1 MTHFPSPLHNN
12 KRNDNKEQP
21 ANDHCLSSFRPISA
35 SPSLSTSGQV
45 LPFPDGIKV
54 WHDCPDAKIDICF
67 VHGITGNRDT
77 TWTAPGRAIAWP
89 PDFLPAKLPEARLLT
104 FGYDAYIVQKTVA
117 SSNRLVDHAANLL
130 NDLTNERSSPDASR
144 RRIIFV
150 AHSLGGLVCKEAIL
164 QSRNNPEV
172 HLRRVFDSVIGIA
185 FMGTPHKGSWMAD
198 WSKIPASALG
208 LVKSVNKSLLEIL
221 ETDDQLLESI
231 QSRFWSMVRELR
243 ENSYAAISIH
253 ANHSNMV
260 KFGSEEETGFK
271 RLLGDLTRWDKHAR
285 PVLNDQQNA
294 TYHYAVPLET
304 VVTYTERDVL
314 SQELEEKIRIPHK
327 NASVPFAVAIYGL
340 GGSGK
345 SQLALKYAESHQSR
359 YNPILWMDSTD
370 EEAARSSFKRCAVEL
385 DLSQDQTEEEG
396 PMLLNTWAV
405 QSVLR
410 WLRDRTRAESE
421 WLVIVDNA
429 DDFSWGIKQDDQSPK
444 LVTAGCEGIAIG
456 TMSPLEATAL
466 LLQHLPWSIDSAP
479 SNIRENCEELVRIL
493 GYLPLAI
500 DLAGAYISNDPYP
513 RQAVVQYLSD
523 FTMHR
528 NELLQMNSL
537 RGLLPTEKT
546 VWTVWDKTLQKITD
560 EYPYLQTRIFLS
572 FLARFKGTII
582 KEELFRLAA
591 LGSRYLSD
599 ELIAGIPARLQE
611 LLTVHDGI
619 WDSFLYR
626 QNRDVLVRYSLLQ
639 RVDGD
644 WPGVTM
650 HGLVQL
656 RTLRSDQSR
665 QCSWSYVAFMTAA
678 CRQAM
683 EDERR
688 PEFRR
693 HQTIHIPDIPEDFDK
708 ATVGGGRAIIYTSD

>member
-12 KRNDNKEQP
+12 KRN
-21 ANDHCLSSFRPISA
+21 
-35 SPSLSTSGQV
+35 V

-243 ENSYAAISIH
+243 ENKLSLPVTLEGYAAISIH

-285 PVLNDQQNA
+285 PVLNDQQN
-294 TYHYAVPLET
+294 V
-304 VVTYTERDVL
+304 
-314 SQELEEKIRIPHK
+314 S
-327 NASVPFAVAIYGL
+327 
-340 GGSGK
+340 
-345 SQLALKYAESHQSR
+345 
-359 YNPILWMDSTD
+359 
-370 EEAARSSFKRCAVEL
+370 
-385 DLSQDQTEEEG
+385 
-396 PMLLNTWAV
+396 
-405 QSVLR
+405 
-410 WLRDRTRAESE
+410 
-421 WLVIVDNA
+421 
-429 DDFSWGIKQDDQSPK
+429 
-444 LVTAGCEGIAIG
+444 
-456 TMSPLEATAL
+456 
-466 LLQHLPWSIDSAP
+466 
-479 SNIRENCEELVRIL
+479 
-493 GYLPLAI
+493 
-500 DLAGAYISNDPYP
+500 
-513 RQAVVQYLSD
+513 
-523 FTMHR
+523 
-528 NELLQMNSL
+528 
-537 RGLLPTEKT
+537 
-546 VWTVWDKTLQKITD
+546 
-560 EYPYLQTRIFLS
+560 
-572 FLARFKGTII
+572 
-582 KEELFRLAA
+582 
-591 LGSRYLSD
+591 
-599 ELIAGIPARLQE
+599 
-611 LLTVHDGI
+611 
-619 WDSFLYR
+619 
-626 QNRDVLVRYSLLQ
+626 
-639 RVDGD
+639 
-644 WPGVTM
+644 
-650 HGLVQL
+650 
-656 RTLRSDQSR
+656 
-665 QCSWSYVAFMTAA
+665 
-678 CRQAM
+678 
-683 EDERR
+683 
-688 PEFRR
+688 
-693 HQTIHIPDIPEDFDK
+693 
-708 ATVGGGRAIIYTSD
+708 